1 MATLP
6 TPTLSLIS
14 TFDPSENNNIY
25 FSYSG
30 NQIEKKRIII
40 VDNKTFETVLD
51 NTQLGMKLCYDLPA
65 NTIKV
70 GQYTAQVQVFDFDGN
85 SSELS
90 QPIIFYCYSI
100 PIASFSNFTSK
111 INKASINLSLSYRQA
126 ENDPIK
132 EFTFYLYDL
141 QKNLVTKSNS
151 FYSLNDSSY
160 TFLGLK
166 NLTTYYVQCKGT
178 SLHNMEFDTGLC
190 EINVNYIVQPN
201 NMLLLLSNNKCEGY
215 IQVDCNIIDV
225 GYIIEGGDPEFS
237 NGEIILDNKKVTYI
251 SGFDFSDNF
260 SMFVK
265 ARKTPLDTPFFGY
278 TTSTSSGNVE
288 LSIKKIALNY
298 YCVLKADS
306 VIGSYYRYVKLP
318 NVMIIDESSN
328 QIIDENSNVIS
339 SQVTLDN
346 INNYIIV
353 FEVKRKNDLYSL
365 KAYYEDNGYIEIK

>member
-1 MATLP
+1 MAILP

-14 TFDPSENNNIY
+14 TFDPSKNNNIY
-25 FSYSG
+25 FSYNG
-30 NQIEKKRIII
+30 NQIKKKRIVII
-40 VDNKTFETVLD
+40 DNKTFKTILD
-51 NTQLGMKLCYDLPA
+51 KTQLGMKLCYDLPA
-65 NTIKV
+65 NTIKT
-70 GQYTAQVQVFDFDGN
+70 GQYTAQIQVFDFDGN

-90 QPIIFYCYSI
+90 QPVLFYCYST
-100 PIASFSNFTSK
+100 PSVSFSNFTDK
-111 INKASINLSLSYRQA
+111 INKSSINLSLSYTQA
-126 ENDPIK
+126 ENDSVK
-132 EFTFYLYDL
+132 EFAFYLYDL
-141 QKNLVTKSNS
+141 QKKIVTKSNN

-178 SLHNMEFDTGLC
+178 SLHNMDFDTGLC
-190 EINVNYIVQPN
+190 EINVNYIAQPN
-201 NMLLLLSNNKCEGY
+201 NMLLRLSNNKCEGY

-225 GYIIEGGDPEFS
+225 GYIIEGGKPEFK
-237 NGEIILDNKKVTYI
+237 NGEVILDNKKVTYI

-260 SMFVK
+260 SMFIK
-265 ARKTPLDTPFFGY
+265 ARKIPLDTTFFGY
-278 TTSTSSGNVE
+278 TTSSGNVE

-298 YCVLKADS
+298 YCVLRADS

-318 NVMIIDESSN
+318 NIMIIDENSN

-339 SQVTLDN
+339 SQVTIDD

-353 FEVKRKNDLYSL
+353 FEVKRKNNLYNL

>member
-1 MATLP
+1 MAILP

-14 TFDPSENNNIY
+14 TFDPSKNNNIY
-25 FSYSG
+25 FSYNG
-30 NQIEKKRIII
+30 NQIKKKRIVII
-40 VDNKTFETVLD
+40 DNKTFKTILD

-65 NTIKV
+65 NTIKT
-70 GQYTAQVQVFDFDGN
+70 GQYTAQIQVFDFDGN

-90 QPIIFYCYSI
+90 QPVLFYCYST
-100 PIASFSNFTSK
+100 PSVSFSNFTDK
-111 INKASINLSLSYRQA
+111 INKSSINLSLSYTQA
-126 ENDPIK
+126 ENDSVK
-132 EFTFYLYDL
+132 EFAFYLYDL
-141 QKNLVTKSNS
+141 QKKIVTKSNN

-160 TFLGLK
+160 TFLELK

-178 SLHNMEFDTGLC
+178 SLHNMDFDTGLC

-201 NMLLLLSNNKCEGY
+201 NMLLRLSNNKCEGY

-225 GYIIEGGDPEFS
+225 GYIIEGGKPEFK
-237 NGEIILDNKKVTYI
+237 NGEVILDNKKVTYI

-260 SMFVK
+260 SMFIK
-265 ARKTPLDTPFFGY
+265 ARKIPLDTTFFGY
-278 TTSTSSGNVE
+278 TTSSGNVE

-298 YCVLKADS
+298 YCVLRADS

-318 NVMIIDESSN
+318 NIMIIDENSN

-339 SQVTLDN
+339 SQVTIDD

-353 FEVKRKNDLYSL
+353 FEVKRKNNLYNL

>member
-1 MATLP
+1 MAILP

-14 TFDPSENNNIY
+14 TFDPSKNNNIY
-25 FSYSG
+25 FSYNG
-30 NQIEKKRIII
+30 NQIKKKRLVII
-40 VDNKTFETVLD
+40 DNKTFKTILD

-65 NTIKV
+65 NTIKT
-70 GQYTAQVQVFDFDGN
+70 GQYTAQIQVFDFDGN

-90 QPIIFYCYSI
+90 QPVLFYCYST
-100 PIASFSNFTSK
+100 PSVSFSNFTDK
-111 INKASINLSLSYRQA
+111 INKSSINLSLSYTQA
-126 ENDPIK
+126 ENDSVK
-132 EFTFYLYDL
+132 EFAFYLYDL
-141 QKNLVTKSNS
+141 QKKIVTKSNN

-178 SLHNMEFDTGLC
+178 SLHNMDFDTGLC

-201 NMLLLLSNNKCEGY
+201 NMLLRLSNNKCEGY

-225 GYIIEGGDPEFS
+225 GYIIEGGKPDFK
-237 NGEIILDNKKVTYI
+237 NGEVILDNKKVTYI

-260 SMFVK
+260 SMFIK
-265 ARKTPLDTPFFGY
+265 ARKIPLDTTFFGY
-278 TTSTSSGNVE
+278 TTSSGNVE

-298 YCVLKADS
+298 YCVLRADS

-318 NVMIIDESSN
+318 NIMIIDENSN

-339 SQVTLDN
+339 SQVTIDD

-353 FEVKRKNDLYSL
+353 FEVKRKNNLYNL

>member
-1 MATLP
+1 MAILP

-14 TFDPSENNNIY
+14 TFDPSKNNNIY
-25 FSYSG
+25 FSYNG
-30 NQIEKKRIII
+30 NQIKKKRIVII
-40 VDNKTFETVLD
+40 DNKTFKTILD
-51 NTQLGMKLCYDLPA
+51 KTQLGMKLCYDLPA
-65 NTIKV
+65 NTIKT
-70 GQYTAQVQVFDFDGN
+70 GQYTAQIQVFDFDGN

-90 QPIIFYCYSI
+90 QPVLFYCYST
-100 PIASFSNFTSK
+100 PSVSFSNFTDK
-111 INKASINLSLSYRQA
+111 INKSSINLSLSYTQA
-126 ENDPIK
+126 ENDSVK
-132 EFTFYLYDL
+132 EFAFYLYDL
-141 QKNLVTKSNS
+141 QKKIVTKSNN

-178 SLHNMEFDTGLC
+178 SLHNMDFDTGLC
-190 EINVNYIVQPN
+190 EINVNYTVQPN
-201 NMLLLLSNNKCEGY
+201 NMLLRLSNNKCEGY

-225 GYIIEGGDPEFS
+225 GYIIEGGKPEFK
-237 NGEIILDNKKVTYI
+237 NGEVILDNKKVTYI

-260 SMFVK
+260 SMFIK
-265 ARKTPLDTPFFGY
+265 ARKIPLDTTFFGY
-278 TTSTSSGNVE
+278 TTSSGNVE

-298 YCVLKADS
+298 YCVLRADS

-318 NVMIIDESSN
+318 NIMIIDENSN

-339 SQVTLDN
+339 SQVTIDD

-353 FEVKRKNDLYSL
+353 FEVKRKNNLYNL

>member
-1 MATLP
+1 MAILP

-14 TFDPSENNNIY
+14 TFDPSKNNNIY
-25 FSYSG
+25 FSYNG
-30 NQIEKKRIII
+30 NQIKKKRIVII
-40 VDNKTFETVLD
+40 DNKTFKTILD

-65 NTIKV
+65 NTIKT
-70 GQYTAQVQVFDFDGN
+70 GQYTAQIQVFDFDGN

-90 QPIIFYCYSI
+90 QPVLFYCYST
-100 PIASFSNFTSK
+100 PSVSFSNFTDK
-111 INKASINLSLSYRQA
+111 INKSSINLSLSYTQA
-126 ENDPIK
+126 ENDSVK
-132 EFTFYLYDL
+132 EFAFYLYDL
-141 QKNLVTKSNS
+141 QKKIVTKSNN

-178 SLHNMEFDTGLC
+178 SLHNMDFDTGLC

-201 NMLLLLSNNKCEGY
+201 NMPLRLSNNKCEGY

-225 GYIIEGGDPEFS
+225 GYIIEGGKPDFK
-237 NGEIILDNKKVTYI
+237 NGEVILDNKKVTYI

-260 SMFVK
+260 SMFIK
-265 ARKTPLDTPFFGY
+265 ARKIPLDTTFFGY
-278 TTSTSSGNVE
+278 TTSSGNVE

-298 YCVLKADS
+298 YCVLRADS

-318 NVMIIDESSN
+318 NIMIIDENSN

-339 SQVTLDN
+339 SQVTIDD

-353 FEVKRKNDLYSL
+353 FEVKRKNNLYNL

>member
-1 MATLP
+1 MAILP

-14 TFDPSENNNIY
+14 TFDPSKNNNIY
-25 FSYSG
+25 FSYNG
-30 NQIEKKRIII
+30 NQIKKKRIVII
-40 VDNKTFETVLD
+40 DNKTFKTILD
-51 NTQLGMKLCYDLPA
+51 KTQLGMKLCYDLPA
-65 NTIKV
+65 NTIKT
-70 GQYTAQVQVFDFDGN
+70 GQYTAQIQVFDFDGN

-90 QPIIFYCYSI
+90 QPVLFYCYST
-100 PIASFSNFTSK
+100 PSVSFSNFTDK
-111 INKASINLSLSYRQA
+111 INKSSINLSLSYTQA
-126 ENDPIK
+126 ENDSVK
-132 EFTFYLYDL
+132 EFAFYLYDL
-141 QKNLVTKSNS
+141 QKKIVTKSNN

-178 SLHNMEFDTGLC
+178 SLHNMDFDTGLC

-201 NMLLLLSNNKCEGY
+201 NMLLRLSNNKCEGY

-225 GYIIEGGDPEFS
+225 GYIIEGGKPEFK
-237 NGEIILDNKKVTYI
+237 NGEVILDNKKVTYI

-260 SMFVK
+260 SMFIK
-265 ARKTPLDTPFFGY
+265 ARKIPLDTTFFGY
-278 TTSTSSGNVE
+278 TTSSGNVE

-298 YCVLKADS
+298 YCVLRADS

-318 NVMIIDESSN
+318 NIMIIDENSN

-339 SQVTLDN
+339 SQVTIDD

-353 FEVKRKNDLYSL
+353 FEVKRKNNLYNL

>member
-1 MATLP
+1 MAILP

-14 TFDPSENNNIY
+14 TFDPSKNNNIY
-25 FSYSG
+25 FSYNG
-30 NQIEKKRIII
+30 NQIKKKRIVII
-40 VDNKTFETVLD
+40 DNKTFKTILD

-65 NTIKV
+65 NTIKT
-70 GQYTAQVQVFDFDGN
+70 GQYTAQIQVFDFDGN

-90 QPIIFYCYSI
+90 QPVLFYCYST
-100 PIASFSNFTSK
+100 PSVSFSNFTDK
-111 INKASINLSLSYRQA
+111 INKSSINLSLSYTQA
-126 ENDPIK
+126 ENDSVK
-132 EFTFYLYDL
+132 EFAFYLYDL
-141 QKNLVTKSNS
+141 QKKIVTKSNN

-178 SLHNMEFDTGLC
+178 SLHNMDFDTGLC
-190 EINVNYIVQPN
+190 EINVNYIVQLN
-201 NMLLLLSNNKCEGY
+201 NMLLRLSNNKCEGY

-225 GYIIEGGDPEFS
+225 GYIIEGGKPDFK
-237 NGEIILDNKKVTYI
+237 NGEVILDNKKVTYI

-260 SMFVK
+260 SMFIK
-265 ARKTPLDTPFFGY
+265 ARKIPLDTTFFGY
-278 TTSTSSGNVE
+278 TTSSGNVE

-298 YCVLKADS
+298 YCVLRADS

-318 NVMIIDESSN
+318 NIMIIDENSN

-339 SQVTLDN
+339 SQVTIDD

-353 FEVKRKNDLYSL
+353 FEVKRKNNLYNL

>member
-1 MATLP
+1 MAILP

-14 TFDPSENNNIY
+14 TFDPSKNNNIY
-25 FSYSG
+25 FSYNG
-30 NQIEKKRIII
+30 NQIKKKRIVII
-40 VDNKTFETVLD
+40 DNKTFKTILD
-51 NTQLGMKLCYDLPA
+51 KTQLGMKLCYDLPA
-65 NTIKV
+65 NTIKT
-70 GQYTAQVQVFDFDGN
+70 GQYTAQIQVFDFDGN

-90 QPIIFYCYSI
+90 QPVLFYCYST
-100 PIASFSNFTSK
+100 PSVSFSNFTDK
-111 INKASINLSLSYRQA
+111 INKSSINLSLSYTQA
-126 ENDPIK
+126 ENDSVK
-132 EFTFYLYDL
+132 EFAFYLYDL
-141 QKNLVTKSNS
+141 QKKIVTKSNN

-178 SLHNMEFDTGLC
+178 SLHNMDFDTGLC
-190 EINVNYIVQPN
+190 EINVNYIVQLN
-201 NMLLLLSNNKCEGY
+201 NMLLRLSNNKCEGY

-225 GYIIEGGDPEFS
+225 GYIIEGGKPEFK
-237 NGEIILDNKKVTYI
+237 NGEVILDNKKVTYI

-260 SMFVK
+260 SMFIK
-265 ARKTPLDTPFFGY
+265 ARKIPLDTTFFGY
-278 TTSTSSGNVE
+278 TTSSGNVE

-298 YCVLKADS
+298 YCVLRADS

-318 NVMIIDESSN
+318 NIMIIDENSN

-339 SQVTLDN
+339 SQVTIDD

-353 FEVKRKNDLYSL
+353 FEVKRKNNLYNL

>member
-1 MATLP
+1 MAILP

-14 TFDPSENNNIY
+14 TFDPSKNNNIY
-25 FSYSG
+25 FSYNG
-30 NQIEKKRIII
+30 NQIKKKRIVII
-40 VDNKTFETVLD
+40 DNKTFKTILD

-65 NTIKV
+65 NTIKT
-70 GQYTAQVQVFDFDGN
+70 GQYTAQIQVFDFDGN

-90 QPIIFYCYSI
+90 QPVLFYCYST
-100 PIASFSNFTSK
+100 PSVSFSNFTDK
-111 INKASINLSLSYRQA
+111 INKSSINLSLSYTQA
-126 ENDPIK
+126 ENDSVK
-132 EFTFYLYDL
+132 EFAFYLYDL
-141 QKNLVTKSNS
+141 QKKIVTKSNN

-178 SLHNMEFDTGLC
+178 SLHNMDFDTGLC

-201 NMLLLLSNNKCEGY
+201 NMLLRLSNNKCEGY

-225 GYIIEGGDPEFS
+225 GYIIEGGKPDFK
-237 NGEIILDNKKVTYI
+237 NGEVILDNKKVTYI
-251 SGFDFSDNF
+251 SEFDFSDNF
-260 SMFVK
+260 SMFIK
-265 ARKTPLDTPFFGY
+265 ARKIPLDTTFFGY
-278 TTSTSSGNVE
+278 TTSSGNVE

-298 YCVLKADS
+298 YCVLRADS

-318 NVMIIDESSN
+318 NIMIIDENSN

-339 SQVTLDN
+339 SQVTIDD

-353 FEVKRKNDLYSL
+353 FEVKRKNNLYNL

>member
-1 MATLP
+1 MAILP

-14 TFDPSENNNIY
+14 TFDPSKNNNIY
-25 FSYSG
+25 FSYNG
-30 NQIEKKRIII
+30 NQIKKKRIVII
-40 VDNKTFETVLD
+40 DNKTFKTILD

-65 NTIKV
+65 NTIKT
-70 GQYTAQVQVFDFDGN
+70 GQYTAQIQVFDFDGN

-90 QPIIFYCYSI
+90 QPVLFYCYST
-100 PIASFSNFTSK
+100 PSVSFSNFTDK
-111 INKASINLSLSYRQA
+111 INKSSINLSLSYTQA
-126 ENDPIK
+126 ENDSVK
-132 EFTFYLYDL
+132 EFAFYLYDL
-141 QKNLVTKSNS
+141 QKKIVTKSNN

-178 SLHNMEFDTGLC
+178 SLHNMDFDTGLC

-201 NMLLLLSNNKCEGY
+201 NMLLRLSNNKCEGY

-225 GYIIEGGDPEFS
+225 GYIIEGGKPEFK
-237 NGEIILDNKKVTYI
+237 NGEVILDNKKVTYI

-265 ARKTPLDTPFFGY
+265 ARKIPLDTTFFGY
-278 TTSTSSGNVE
+278 TTSSGNVE

-298 YCVLKADS
+298 YCVLRADS

-318 NVMIIDESSN
+318 NIMIIDEKSN

-339 SQVTLDN
+339 SQVTIDD

-353 FEVKRKNDLYSL
+353 FEVKQKNNLYNL

>member
-1 MATLP
+1 MAILP

-14 TFDPSENNNIY
+14 TFDPSKNNNIY
-25 FSYSG
+25 FSYNG
-30 NQIEKKRIII
+30 NQIKKKRIVII
-40 VDNKTFETVLD
+40 DNKTFKTILD

-65 NTIKV
+65 NTIKT
-70 GQYTAQVQVFDFDGN
+70 GQYTAQIQVFDFDGN

-90 QPIIFYCYSI
+90 QPVLFYCYST
-100 PIASFSNFTSK
+100 PSVSFSNFTDK
-111 INKASINLSLSYRQA
+111 INKSSINLSLSYTQA
-126 ENDPIK
+126 ENDSVK
-132 EFTFYLYDL
+132 EFAFYLYDL
-141 QKNLVTKSNS
+141 QKKIVTKSNN

-178 SLHNMEFDTGLC
+178 SLHNMDFDTGLC

-201 NMLLLLSNNKCEGY
+201 DMLLRLSNNKCEGY

-225 GYIIEGGDPEFS
+225 GYIIEGGKPEFK
-237 NGEIILDNKKVTYI
+237 NGEVILDNKKVTYI

-265 ARKTPLDTPFFGY
+265 ARKIPLDTTFFGY
-278 TTSTSSGNVE
+278 TTSSGNVE

-298 YCVLKADS
+298 YCVLRADS

-318 NVMIIDESSN
+318 NIMIIDENSN

-339 SQVTLDN
+339 SQVTIDD

-353 FEVKRKNDLYSL
+353 FEVKRKNNLYNL

>member
-1 MATLP
+1 MAILP

-14 TFDPSENNNIY
+14 TFDPSKNNNIY
-25 FSYSG
+25 FSYNG
-30 NQIEKKRIII
+30 NQIKKKRIVII
-40 VDNKTFETVLD
+40 DNKTFKTILD

-65 NTIKV
+65 NTIKT
-70 GQYTAQVQVFDFDGN
+70 GQYTAQIQVFDFDGN

-90 QPIIFYCYSI
+90 QPVLFYCYST
-100 PIASFSNFTSK
+100 PSVSFSNFTDK
-111 INKASINLSLSYRQA
+111 INKSSINLSLSYTQA
-126 ENDPIK
+126 ENDSVK
-132 EFTFYLYDL
+132 EFAFYLYDL
-141 QKNLVTKSNS
+141 QKKIVTKSNN

-178 SLHNMEFDTGLC
+178 SLHNMDFDTGLC

-201 NMLLLLSNNKCEGY
+201 NMLLRLSNNKCEGY

-225 GYIIEGGDPEFS
+225 GYIIEGGKPEFK
-237 NGEIILDNKKVTYI
+237 NGEVILDNKKVTYI

-265 ARKTPLDTPFFGY
+265 ARKIPLDTTFFGY
-278 TTSTSSGNVE
+278 TTSSGNVE

-298 YCVLKADS
+298 YCVLRADS

-318 NVMIIDESSN
+318 NIMIIDENSN

-339 SQVTLDN
+339 SQVTIND

-353 FEVKRKNDLYSL
+353 FEVKRKNNLYNL

>member
-1 MATLP
+1 MAILP

-14 TFDPSENNNIY
+14 TFDPSKNNNIY
-25 FSYSG
+25 FSYNG
-30 NQIEKKRIII
+30 NQIKKKRIVII
-40 VDNKTFETVLD
+40 DNKTFKTILD
-51 NTQLGMKLCYDLPA
+51 KTQLGMKLCYDLPA
-65 NTIKV
+65 NTIKT
-70 GQYTAQVQVFDFDGN
+70 GQYTAQIQVFDFDGN

-90 QPIIFYCYSI
+90 QPVLFYCYST
-100 PIASFSNFTSK
+100 PSVSFSNFTDK
-111 INKASINLSLSYRQA
+111 INKSSINLSLSYTQA
-126 ENDPIK
+126 ENDSVK
-132 EFTFYLYDL
+132 EFAFYLYDL
-141 QKNLVTKSNS
+141 QKKIVTKSNN

-178 SLHNMEFDTGLC
+178 SLHNMDFDTGLC
-190 EINVNYIVQPN
+190 EINVNHIVQPN
-201 NMLLLLSNNKCEGY
+201 NMLLRLSNNKCEGY

-225 GYIIEGGDPEFS
+225 GYIIEGGKPEFK
-237 NGEIILDNKKVTYI
+237 NGEVILDNKKVTYI

-260 SMFVK
+260 SMFIK
-265 ARKTPLDTPFFGY
+265 ARKIPLDTTFFGY
-278 TTSTSSGNVE
+278 TTSSGNVE

-298 YCVLKADS
+298 YCVLRADS

-318 NVMIIDESSN
+318 NIMIIDENSN

-339 SQVTLDN
+339 SQVTIDD

-353 FEVKRKNDLYSL
+353 FEVKRKNNLYNL

>member
-1 MATLP
+1 MAILP

-14 TFDPSENNNIY
+14 TFDPSKNNNIY
-25 FSYSG
+25 FSYNG
-30 NQIEKKRIII
+30 NQIKKKRIVII
-40 VDNKTFETVLD
+40 DNKTFKTILD

-65 NTIKV
+65 NTIKT
-70 GQYTAQVQVFDFDGN
+70 GQYTAQIQVFDFDGN

-90 QPIIFYCYSI
+90 QPVLFYCYST
-100 PIASFSNFTSK
+100 PSVSFSNFTDK
-111 INKASINLSLSYRQA
+111 INKSSINLSLSYTQA
-126 ENDPIK
+126 ENDSVK
-132 EFTFYLYDL
+132 EFAFYLYDL
-141 QKNLVTKSNS
+141 QKKIVTKSNN

-178 SLHNMEFDTGLC
+178 SLHNMDFDTGLC

-201 NMLLLLSNNKCEGY
+201 NMLLRLSNNKCEGY

-225 GYIIEGGDPEFS
+225 GYIIEGGKPEFK
-237 NGEIILDNKKVTYI
+237 NGEVILDNKKVTYI

-265 ARKTPLDTPFFGY
+265 ARKIPLDTTFFGY
-278 TTSTSSGNVE
+278 TTSSGNVE

-298 YCVLKADS
+298 YCVLRADS

-318 NVMIIDESSN
+318 NIMIIDENSN
-328 QIIDENSNVIS
+328 QIIDENLNVIS
-339 SQVTLDN
+339 SQVTIDD

-353 FEVKRKNDLYSL
+353 FEVKRKNNLYNL

>member
-1 MATLP
+1 MAILP

-14 TFDPSENNNIY
+14 TFDPSKNNNIY
-25 FSYSG
+25 FSYNG
-30 NQIEKKRIII
+30 NQIKKKRIVII
-40 VDNKTFETVLD
+40 DNKTFKTILD

-65 NTIKV
+65 NTIKT
-70 GQYTAQVQVFDFDGN
+70 GQYTAQIQVFDFDGN

-90 QPIIFYCYSI
+90 QPVLFYCYST
-100 PIASFSNFTSK
+100 PSVSFSNFTDK
-111 INKASINLSLSYRQA
+111 INKSSINLSLSYTQA
-126 ENDPIK
+126 ENDSVK
-132 EFTFYLYDL
+132 EFAFYLYDL
-141 QKNLVTKSNS
+141 QKKIVTKSNN

-178 SLHNMEFDTGLC
+178 SLHNMDFDTGLC

-201 NMLLLLSNNKCEGY
+201 NMLLRLSNNKCEGY

-225 GYIIEGGDPEFS
+225 GYIIEGGKPDFK
-237 NGEIILDNKKVTYI
+237 NGEVILDNKKVTYI

-260 SMFVK
+260 SMFIK
-265 ARKTPLDTPFFGY
+265 ARKIPLDTTFFGY
-278 TTSTSSGNVE
+278 TTSSGNVE
-288 LSIKKIALNY
+288 LLIKKIALNY
-298 YCVLKADS
+298 YCVLRADS

-318 NVMIIDESSN
+318 NIMIIDENSN

-339 SQVTLDN
+339 SQVTIDD

-353 FEVKRKNDLYSL
+353 FEVKRKNNLYNL

>member
-1 MATLP
+1 MAILP

-14 TFDPSENNNIY
+14 TFDPSKNNNIY
-25 FSYSG
+25 FSYNG
-30 NQIEKKRIII
+30 NQIKKKRIVII
-40 VDNKTFETVLD
+40 DNKTFKTILD
-51 NTQLGMKLCYDLPA
+51 KTQLGMKLCYDLPA
-65 NTIKV
+65 NTIKT
-70 GQYTAQVQVFDFDGN
+70 GQYTAQIQVFDFDGN

-90 QPIIFYCYSI
+90 QPVLFYCYST
-100 PIASFSNFTSK
+100 PSVSFSNFTDK
-111 INKASINLSLSYRQA
+111 INKSSINLSLSYTQA
-126 ENDPIK
+126 ENDSVK
-132 EFTFYLYDL
+132 EFAFYLYDL
-141 QKNLVTKSNS
+141 QKKIVTKSNN

-178 SLHNMEFDTGLC
+178 SLHNMDFDTGLC

-201 NMLLLLSNNKCEGY
+201 NMLLRLSNNKCEGY

-225 GYIIEGGDPEFS
+225 GYIIEGGKPEFK
-237 NGEIILDNKKVTYI
+237 NGEVILDNKKVTYI

-260 SMFVK
+260 SMFIK
-265 ARKTPLDTPFFGY
+265 ARKIPLDTTFFGY
-278 TTSTSSGNVE
+278 TTSSGNVE

-298 YCVLKADS
+298 YCVLRADS

-318 NVMIIDESSN
+318 NIMIVDENSN

-339 SQVTLDN
+339 SQVTIDD

-353 FEVKRKNDLYSL
+353 FEVKRKNNLYNL

>member
-1 MATLP
+1 MAILP

-14 TFDPSENNNIY
+14 TFDPSKNNNIY
-25 FSYSG
+25 FSYNG
-30 NQIEKKRIII
+30 KQIKKKRIVII
-40 VDNKTFETVLD
+40 DNKTFKTILD
-51 NTQLGMKLCYDLPA
+51 KTQLGMKLCYDLPA
-65 NTIKV
+65 NTIKT
-70 GQYTAQVQVFDFDGN
+70 GQYTAQIQVFDFDGN

-90 QPIIFYCYSI
+90 QPVLFYCYST
-100 PIASFSNFTSK
+100 PSVSFSNFTDK
-111 INKASINLSLSYRQA
+111 INKSSINLSLSYTQA
-126 ENDPIK
+126 ENDSVK
-132 EFTFYLYDL
+132 EFAFYLYDL
-141 QKNLVTKSNS
+141 QKKIVTKSNN

-178 SLHNMEFDTGLC
+178 SLHNMDFDTGLC

-201 NMLLLLSNNKCEGY
+201 NMLLRLSNNKCEGY

-225 GYIIEGGDPEFS
+225 GYIIEGGKPEFK
-237 NGEIILDNKKVTYI
+237 NGEVILDNKKVTYI

-260 SMFVK
+260 SMFIK
-265 ARKTPLDTPFFGY
+265 ARKIPLDTTFFGY
-278 TTSTSSGNVE
+278 TTSSGNVE

-298 YCVLKADS
+298 YCVLRADS

-318 NVMIIDESSN
+318 NIMIIDENSN

-339 SQVTLDN
+339 SQVTIDD

-353 FEVKRKNDLYSL
+353 FEVKRKNNLYNL

>member
-1 MATLP
+1 MAILP

-14 TFDPSENNNIY
+14 TFDPSKNNNIY
-25 FSYSG
+25 FSYNG
-30 NQIEKKRIII
+30 NQIKKKRIVII
-40 VDNKTFETVLD
+40 DNKTFKTILD
-51 NTQLGMKLCYDLPA
+51 NTQLGMKLCYNLPA
-65 NTIKV
+65 NTIKT
-70 GQYTAQVQVFDFDGN
+70 GQYTAQIQVFDFDGN

-90 QPIIFYCYSI
+90 QPVLFYCYST
-100 PIASFSNFTSK
+100 PSVSFSNFTDK
-111 INKASINLSLSYRQA
+111 INKSSINLSLSYTQA
-126 ENDPIK
+126 ENDSVK
-132 EFTFYLYDL
+132 EFAFYLYDL
-141 QKNLVTKSNS
+141 QKKIVTKSNN

-178 SLHNMEFDTGLC
+178 SLHNMDFDTGLC

-201 NMLLLLSNNKCEGY
+201 NMLLRLSNNKCEGY

-225 GYIIEGGDPEFS
+225 GYIIEGGKPEFK
-237 NGEIILDNKKVTYI
+237 NGEVILDNKKVTYI

-265 ARKTPLDTPFFGY
+265 ARKIPLDTTFFGY
-278 TTSTSSGNVE
+278 TTSSGNVE

-298 YCVLKADS
+298 YCVLRADS

-318 NVMIIDESSN
+318 NIMIIDENSN

-339 SQVTLDN
+339 SQVTIDD

-353 FEVKRKNDLYSL
+353 FEVKRKNNLYNL

>member
-1 MATLP
+1 MAILP

-14 TFDPSENNNIY
+14 TFDPSKNNNIY
-25 FSYSG
+25 FSYNG
-30 NQIEKKRIII
+30 NQIKKKRIVII
-40 VDNKTFETVLD
+40 DNKTFKTILD
-51 NTQLGMKLCYDLPA
+51 KTQLGMKLCYDLPA
-65 NTIKV
+65 NTIKT
-70 GQYTAQVQVFDFDGN
+70 GQYTAQIQVFDFDGN

-90 QPIIFYCYSI
+90 QPVLFYCYST
-100 PIASFSNFTSK
+100 PSVSFSNFTDK
-111 INKASINLSLSYRQA
+111 INKSSINLSLSYTQA
-126 ENDPIK
+126 ENDSVK
-132 EFTFYLYDL
+132 EFAFYLYDL
-141 QKNLVTKSNS
+141 QKKIVTKSNN
-151 FYSLNDSSY
+151 FYSLNNSSY

-178 SLHNMEFDTGLC
+178 SLHNMDFDTGLC

-201 NMLLLLSNNKCEGY
+201 NMLLRLSNNKCEGY

-225 GYIIEGGDPEFS
+225 GYIIEGGKPEFK
-237 NGEIILDNKKVTYI
+237 NGEVILDNKKVTYI

-260 SMFVK
+260 SMFIK
-265 ARKTPLDTPFFGY
+265 ARKIPLDTTFFGY
-278 TTSTSSGNVE
+278 TTSSGNVE

-298 YCVLKADS
+298 YCVLRADS

-318 NVMIIDESSN
+318 NIMIIDENSN

-339 SQVTLDN
+339 SQVTIDD

-353 FEVKRKNDLYSL
+353 FEVKRKNNLYNL

>member
-1 MATLP
+1 MAILP

-14 TFDPSENNNIY
+14 TFDPSKNNNIY
-25 FSYSG
+25 FSYNG
-30 NQIEKKRIII
+30 NQIKKKRIVII
-40 VDNKTFETVLD
+40 DNKTFKTILD

-65 NTIKV
+65 NTIKT
-70 GQYTAQVQVFDFDGN
+70 GQYTAQIQVFDFDGN

-90 QPIIFYCYSI
+90 QPVLFYCYST
-100 PIASFSNFTSK
+100 PSVSFSNFTDK
-111 INKASINLSLSYRQA
+111 INKSSINLSLSYTQA
-126 ENDPIK
+126 ENDSVK
-132 EFTFYLYDL
+132 EFAFYLYDL
-141 QKNLVTKSNS
+141 QKKIVTKSNN

-178 SLHNMEFDTGLC
+178 SLHNMDFDTGLC

-225 GYIIEGGDPEFS
+225 GYIIEGGKPEFK
-237 NGEIILDNKKVTYI
+237 NGEVILDNKKVTYI

-265 ARKTPLDTPFFGY
+265 ARKIPLDTTFFGY
-278 TTSTSSGNVE
+278 TTSSGNVE

-298 YCVLKADS
+298 YCVLRADS

-318 NVMIIDESSN
+318 NIMIIDENSN

-339 SQVTLDN
+339 SQVTIDD

-353 FEVKRKNDLYSL
+353 FEVKRKNNLYNL